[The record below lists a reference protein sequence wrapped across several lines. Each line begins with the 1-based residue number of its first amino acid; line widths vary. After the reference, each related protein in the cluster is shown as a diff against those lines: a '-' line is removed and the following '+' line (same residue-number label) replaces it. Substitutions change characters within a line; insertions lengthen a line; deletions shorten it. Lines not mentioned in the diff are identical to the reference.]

1 MANEF
6 IEKNAAGVPKLYIGT
21 KGGSKQLV
29 GTASKADIKR
39 LGISGEGIF
48 GTAKKAISG
57 LFSDDDD
64 KKKKDQQTVATYMT
78 LGMSIGAGMGIIY
91 GIAVFDNIALGLPI
105 GVGAGMAIGIALGQ
119 AKTKKDKAESEE

>member
-6 IEKNAAGVPKLYIGT
+6 IEKNAAGVPKLYVGT

-39 LGISGEGIF
+39 LGISGEGVLE
-48 GTAKKAISG
+48 TAKKAISG

-64 KKKKDQQTVATYMT
+64 KKKK
-78 LGMSIGAGMGIIY
+78 
-91 GIAVFDNIALGLPI
+91 PK
-105 GVGAGMAIGIALGQ
+105 
-119 AKTKKDKAESEE
+119 AKTVSEGLGSFISGLSQNKGGYIGKPRKGHTDYRFNKGGMVMSSTNKMKKK